1 MTEMQVV
8 PDCLKAGKWVSL
20 ILKRKYVDCSVWD
33 KKGSRNKKSDVLRR
47 RDVLVGLLFSVKNKY
62 ISAGLRKDLDE
73 SKKLPSLQESNIS

>member
-1 MTEMQVV
+1 M
-8 PDCLKAGKWVSL
+8 
-20 ILKRKYVDCSVWD
+20 WD
-33 KKGSRNKKSDVLRR
+33 KKGSRNKKSDVLMR